1 MLVSSAK
8 VPPTER
14 KPPRKDSSPVWGSEV
29 GDLLLRLDQEQLHDI
44 GNLFKSIAGGMKGA
58 WKQIQNIPRQLLNLP
73 IIKDRVDDGAR
84 SNLTDLAST
93 IGTAVGY
100 GAAGVQ
106 GLAGGM
112 KLVSGRNQ
120 HDRGRML
127 EGLVDLNTAAV
138 IAFTVAGLPGA
149 RDVAAPLAAALNVFR
164 GGVNAGQGFLR
175 RDARFQ
181 LQGVLD
187 ATRSMGTLGR
197 LLKDQAAIFHT
208 VGIVFAPIAGA
219 LQLGRGLHDFSVGMK
234 NTDNKKELEGL
245 ADMAAAVGTALAF
258 TSGVAVI
265 PGIALAVAANLV
277 KVGYQV
283 SPRFRAKVDAKLDKY
298 EPQLARVAD
307 TIDRFGDPLQARF
320 RKLVEKLFPNRVE
333 APPPEQITPAQV
345 AEFAN
350 LLSVDG
356 HFSRLEEKRLRTV
369 LEEAGLK
376 SLMPDRHQP
385 PPPLA
390 RRQLQSELDT
400 PDQRGAFFEFMLVVA
415 SFEAD
420 IEAPERDY
428 LLELGHDLGY
438 SDQQMADQFDLR
450 RV

>member
-1 MLVSSAK
+1 MKVSSAK
-8 VPPTER
+8 VPPGER
-14 KPPRKDSSPVWGSEV
+14 TPPRKNSSAAWGSEV
-29 GDLLLRLDQEQLHDI
+29 GDLLLRLDQEQLHDV
-44 GNLFKSIAGGMKGA
+44 GNLFKSVAGGMKGA
-58 WKQIQNIPRQLLNLP
+58 WRQVQNIPRQLLNLP

-84 SNLTDLAST
+84 SSLTDLAST

-120 HDRGRML
+120 RDRGRML

-164 GGVNAGQGFLR
+164 GGVNSTQGFLR

-187 ATRSMGTLGR
+187 ATRSLGTFGR
-197 LLKDQAAIFHT
+197 LLKDHAAALHT
-208 VGIVFAPIAGA
+208 IGIVFAPIAGA
-219 LQLGRGLHDFSVGMK
+219 LQLGRGLHDFSVGLK
-234 NTDNKKELEGL
+234 NADNKKELDGL

-258 TSGVAVI
+258 TSGVAVV

-283 SPRFRAKVDAKLDKY
+283 SPRFRARVDAKLDQY
-298 EPQLARVAD
+298 EPQLARVAA
-307 TIDRFGDPLQARF
+307 TIDRFSDPLQARF

-333 APPPEQITPAQV
+333 APPPEVISPAQV

-350 LLSVDG
+350 LLAVDG
-356 HFSRLEEKRLRTV
+356 RFSRQEEKRLRTV

-376 SLMPDRHQP
+376 SLMPDPDHP
-385 PPPLA
+385 PPA
-390 RRQLQSELDT
+390 RSRRQLRAEFDT
-400 PDQRGAFFEFMLVVA
+400 PEKRAAFFDFMLVVA

-420 IEAPERDY
+420 IEPPERDY
-428 LLELGHDLGY
+428 LLELGKDLGY
-438 SDQQMADQFDLR
+438 SEQQLADQFDLR
-450 RV
+450 RT